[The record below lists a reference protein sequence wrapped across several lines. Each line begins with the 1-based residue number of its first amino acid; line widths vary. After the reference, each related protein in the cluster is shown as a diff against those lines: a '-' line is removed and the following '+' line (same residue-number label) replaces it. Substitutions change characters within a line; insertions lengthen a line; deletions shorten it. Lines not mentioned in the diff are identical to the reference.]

1 MARRTPTFVCQNCGV
16 TSARWQGKCEGCG
29 EWNTLVEEGAAAPGP
44 MPGRAPRKG
53 RAFSLE
59 PLAGE
64 THEAPRLPSGIA
76 EFDRVTGGGFVH
88 GSVLLVGGDPG
99 IGKSTLL
106 IQTAAAVARAGQ
118 RAVYISG
125 EEAVAQVRL
134 RAERLGLSAAPVEL
148 AAETSVEDIIA
159 TMSEGKPPR
168 LIVIDSIQTMWTDVV
183 ESAPGTVTQVR
194 GSAQT
199 LIRFAKRSGAAII
212 LVGHVTKDGQ
222 IAGPRVVEHMVDA
235 VLSFEG
241 DGAHQ
246 FRILRAVKNR
256 FGPTDEIGVFEMTG
270 AGLREVPNPS
280 ELFLSERDLGSP
292 GTVVFAGIEG
302 TRPLLVEIQ
311 ALVAPTS
318 LGTPRRS
325 VVGWDGSRLSM
336 VLAVLE
342 AHCGVKLGGYDV
354 YLNVAGGL
362 RIQEPAA
369 DLAAA
374 AALVSSLANAP
385 LPTDA
390 VYFGEISLSGAV
402 RPVAQSSARL
412 KEAAKL
418 GFGRAILPE
427 TARGAIG
434 GDAGLSLNTVGGLS
448 SLVADIAARGSPR
461 GNKEAPRDAT
471 PVEKNATPARF
482 RRREG

>member
-1 MARRTPTFVCQNCGV
+1 MSKRNLNFICQNCG
-16 TSARWQGKCEGCG
+16 AAAPRWQGKCEACC
-29 EWNTLVEEGAAAPGP
+29 EWNTLAEEGAERPAG
-44 MPGRAPRKG
+44 PGRKAGKG
-53 RAFSLE
+53 RLFALE
-59 PLAGE
+59 PLTGE
-64 THEAPRLPSGIA
+64 THEAPRLASGVA
-76 EFDRVTGGGFVH
+76 ELDRVTGGGFVR
-88 GSVLLVGGDPG
+88 GSVLLMAGDPG

-106 IQTAAAVARAGQ
+106 LQATAAMARGGH

-134 RAERLGLSAAPVEL
+134 RAERLSLSDAAVQL

-159 TMSEGKPPR
+159 TMSEGKTPR
-168 LIVIDSIQTMWTDVV
+168 LIVIDSIQTMWTELV

-194 GSAQT
+194 GSAQA
-199 LIRFAKRSGAAII
+199 LIRYAKRSGAAII

-241 DGAHQ
+241 EGSHQ

-270 AGLREVPNPS
+270 SGLREVANPS
-280 ELFLSERDLGSP
+280 ELFLSARDLGSP
-292 GTVVFAGIEG
+292 GTAVFAGMEG

-318 LGTPRRS
+318 LGTPRRA
-325 VVGWDGSRLSM
+325 VVGWDPSRLSM

-342 AHCGVKLGGYDV
+342 AHCGVKLGGHDV

-374 AALVSSLANAP
+374 AALVSSLANSA
-385 LPTDA
+385 LPADA
-390 VYFGEISLSGAV
+390 VYFGEVSLSGAI
-402 RPVAQSSARL
+402 RPVAQVPARL

-418 GFGRAILPE
+418 GFTRAVIPE
-427 TARGAIG
+427 APRADI
-434 GDAGLSLNTVGGLS
+434 AEPGLKITDLASLS
-448 SLVADIAARGSPR
+448 SLVADIAARGTR
-461 GNKEAPRDAT
+461 GTGGKTRGQD
-471 PVEKNATPARF
+471 
-482 RRREG
+482 G